1 MSRPPSIY
9 GLDRTAVRPDS
20 RDPDLRIFKVN
31 VYVRDQQRSL
41 EFYTGRLGFD
51 VLADVRF
58 ESGERWVAVAP
69 PNGSAVLAL
78 MAPKPESP
86 EYALIGSSTAIA
98 FMTEDI
104 HATYERWRGQGV
116 IFNPP
121 PTKVSWGALFAQ
133 FEDLDGNSFDL
144 VSSDEMSR
152 EIEEQRRTI
161 MQKLE
166 AERRVAQELEIA
178 KEVQARLFPQT
189 RPVIRTLDYAGT
201 CIQARQV
208 GGDYFDFLALGQDAQ
223 GHGRLGMVV
232 GDVSGKGIA
241 AALLMANLQA
251 NVRSQSAMAVDHP
264 ECMLASVNQLFYAN
278 SADGSYAT
286 LFFAEYDEA
295 GRALRYANCGHLPGL
310 LLRADGELVRLEST
324 GTLLGLFGEW
334 DCAMRE
340 CTLEAGDTLLLYTD
354 GVTESFNDA
363 DEDFGEERL
372 VSALRRYR
380 ESSAQELVESIV
392 GEVRQFSAKE
402 QFDDITVIAARV
414 REPAQPEL
422 A

>member
-1 MSRPPSIY
+1 MSRPPSLY

-78 MAPKPESP
+78 MAPKPESS
-86 EYALIGSSTAIA
+86 EYALIGSSTAVA

-104 HATYERWRGQGV
+104 HSTYERWRGQGV
-116 IFNPP
+116 VFNPP
-121 PTKVSWGALFAQ
+121 PTKVAWGALFAQ

-144 VSSDEMSR
+144 ISSDEMSR
-152 EIEEQRRTI
+152 EIEEQRRTV

-189 RPVIRTLDYAGT
+189 RPAMRTLDYAGT

-278 SADGSYAT
+278 SSDGSYAT
-286 LFFAEYDEA
+286 LFFAEYDES

-310 LLRADGELVRLEST
+310 LLRANGELVRLEST
-324 GTLLGLFGEW
+324 GTLLGIFGEW

-340 CTLEAGDTLLLYTD
+340 CALEAGDTLLLYTD

-363 DEDFGEERL
+363 EEDFGEERL

-380 ESSAQELVESIV
+380 EGNAQELVESIV

-402 QFDDITVIAARV
+402 QFDDITVIAAKG
-414 REPAQPEL
+414 REPARPGL